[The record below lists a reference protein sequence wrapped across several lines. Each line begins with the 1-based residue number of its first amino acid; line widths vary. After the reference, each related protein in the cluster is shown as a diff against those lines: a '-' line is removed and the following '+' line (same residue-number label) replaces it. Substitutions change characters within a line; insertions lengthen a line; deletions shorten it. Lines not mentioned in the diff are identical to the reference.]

1 MSLAIYTC
9 ENPPK
14 FIEKN
19 TAGQKMLKGYVD
31 QSLLNGVCKFEK
43 VQVREVTSHYRGGWV
58 FFVVIPCM
66 PPLGGVKNEKFIEFT
81 KIKPLVID

>member
-1 MSLAIYTC
+1 MELIDSNGNRIYNSNKIPMSLALYTC

-31 QSLLNGVCKFEK
+31 QALIHGVCHFEK
-43 VQVREVTSHYRGGWV
+43 VQIR
-58 FFVVIPCM
+58 
-66 PPLGGVKNEKFIEFT
+66 
-81 KIKPLVID
+81 

>member
-1 MSLAIYTC
+1 MELVDNNNNRVANSNKIPMSLALYTC

-31 QSLLNGVCKFEK
+31 QSLV
-43 VQVREVTSHYRGGWV
+43 
-58 FFVVIPCM
+58 
-66 PPLGGVKNEKFIEFT
+66 LGTCHF
-81 KIKPLVID
+81 

>member
-19 TAGQKMLKGYVD
+19 TGGQKMLKGYVD
-31 QSLLNGVCKFEK
+31 QSLLNGVCRF
-43 VQVREVTSHYRGGWV
+43 
-58 FFVVIPCM
+58 
-66 PPLGGVKNEKFIEFT
+66 
-81 KIKPLVID
+81 

>member
-1 MSLAIYTC
+1 MSLALYTC

-31 QSLLNGVCKFEK
+31 QSLV
-43 VQVREVTSHYRGGWV
+43 
-58 FFVVIPCM
+58 
-66 PPLGGVKNEKFIEFT
+66 LGTCHF
-81 KIKPLVID
+81 

>member
-1 MSLAIYTC
+1 MELVDMNDQKVQNSNKIPMSLALYTC

-31 QSLLNGVCKFEK
+31 QA
-43 VQVREVTSHYRGGWV
+43 
-58 FFVVIPCM
+58 
-66 PPLGGVKNEKFIEFT
+66 
-81 KIKPLVID
+81 LVSGLCHF